1 MTLNLKTLA
10 ASETGVLE
18 LRNGDDTPLLQDN
31 GLPCTV
37 TVYGPGSKA
46 FAAAK
51 AAQQNRLIAK
61 LQRRGGA
68 EESPEAKAKNDA
80 DFLASIT
87 VAMDGVDYDG
97 LTGRE
102 LFHAVYSDPSIGFIA
117 EQVAKFSG
125 DWANFSKG
133 SAKS

>member
-1 MTLNLKTLA
+1 MALNLKTLA

-18 LRNGDDTPLLQDN
+18 LRNGDDTPLTTDA
-31 GLPCTV
+31 GLPVTV

>member
-1 MTLNLKTLA
+1 MALNLKTLA

>member
-1 MTLNLKTLA
+1 MALNLKTLA

-18 LRNGDDTPLLQDN
+18 LRSGDDTPLLQDN

>member
-1 MTLNLKTLA
+1 MALNLKTLA
-10 ASETGVLE
+10 ANETGVLE

-51 AAQQNRLIAK
+51 ASQQNRLIAK